1 MNVVGFLRG
10 QLTNLGS
17 RYDFT
22 ALRRNQFAPMTNRR
36 SRCKTAI
43 AQVKRR

>member
-22 ALRRNQFAPMTNRR
+22 FPRRSQFAP
-36 SRCKTAI
+36 KDEL
-43 AQVKRR
+43 QEL